1 MLDARIELHENEIAK
16 VIVDAALHVHK
27 KLGPGLLESV
37 YEVVLAY
44 ELRKRGLTCDR
55 QSPVP
60 IVYDSLRFEEGFRID
75 ILVQKKVIVELKSIE
90 EIAPVHS
97 KQVLSYLRLTDLR
110 LGLLINFGQ
119 EYLKDGITRLVNKLP
134 EQTA

>member
-1 MLDARIELHENEIAK
+1 MIDARIELHENEIAK
-16 VIVDAALHVHK
+16 IIVDAALHVHK
-27 KLGPGLLESV
+27 TLGPGLLESV

-44 ELRKRGLTCDR
+44 ELRKRGLLRVR

-60 IVYDSLRFEEGFRID
+60 IIYDSIRFEEGFRID
-75 ILVQKKVIVELKSIE
+75 ILVQNKVIVELKSIE
-90 EIAPVHS
+90 ATATVHS
-97 KQVLSYLRLTDLR
+97 KQVLTYLRLTDLR

-134 EQTA
+134 EQEA